1 MGRDRATARPVLSQI
16 SPTID
21 FSISAEN
28 DDARLVV
35 CDSLLR
41 AMGGISLT
49 ERQFYDW
56 QTAGGGGDVLRLVE
70 VLERLEIPWCMID
83 GLAVNYWAEEP
94 LATADV
100 DVIIAHERVEQA
112 VQALVEAGFK
122 AKHFEWSINLKGSSK
137 VSVQISTEDFYR
149 EFPSRS
155 LAADVHGI
163 LMRVASLRD
172 TLAGKTA
179 AWRDQ
184 TRRPSK
190 RQKDLLDITR
200 LLESHPE
207 LRGELPADVAA
218 LLPEN

>member
-1 MGRDRATARPVLSQI
+1 MAWPVLFQI
-16 SPTID
+16 LPAID
-21 FSISAEN
+21 FYVSAEN
-28 DDARLVV
+28 DGAKLVD

-70 VLERLEIPWCMID
+70 VLERLEIPWCMIG

-100 DVIIAHERVEQA
+100 DLVVAPERVEQA
-112 VQALVEAGFK
+112 VQALEEAGFK
-122 AKHFEWSINLKGSSK
+122 LKRFEWSINLKGSSK
-137 VSVQISTEDFYR
+137 LSVQISTEDFYR
-149 EFPSRS
+149 EFPSRCI
-155 LAADVHGI
+155 AADVHGI
-163 LMRVASLRD
+163 LMRVASLKD

-184 TRRPSK
+184 KRRPSK
-190 RQKDLLDITR
+190 RQKDLLDIIR
-200 LLESHPE
+200 LLEAHPQ
-207 LRGELPADVAA
+207 LRGELPSDVAA
-218 LLPEN
+218 QLPNMDGAN